1 MINIEKKGKEKISR
15 KLNEILIERIRKCQT
30 QNTSQLIN
38 SPNDEDTN
46 KSFLGG
52 LLFFDGGK
60 NQILDYEKNNDLLDN
75 ITINDIYIEPYKY
88 NEYDEIHEEEEEED
102 NKGNSEKVK
111 KNQAI
116 KNEYNVKQDDDS
128 NSGINLNSLIEE
140 DFNQYLDL
148 IQKNYRAFENN
159 HFPKRID
166 KNNNK
171 KNINNRNVLLQKN
184 KKSQVYETKKGEK
197 IIINDEIYSTSIAY
211 LKNKDLFYSIPQ
223 RYQKNESE
231 FRIDYTLLEEK
242 MENILLK
249 SQEFINMNSKL
260 STSMSK
266 VLLYSNYLDKY
277 IKDKL
282 EPFNYSINTSFEKIN
297 RDKQLIPEIKIKTMK
312 NSGNII
318 LRRLKMNNTRNLV
331 KILKRYKNLKNSMNS
346 LELLLSEPKKS
357 QDRYDMINKCKEEI
371 EKIKIINNNEN
382 NNDSI
387 IKLFEQKLGEYK
399 SKNDAHMYGK
409 LSQVLN
415 NYFNN
420 FLFIE
425 SEKSLDKK
433 EKFEEYEKYGISK
446 FVLEKVCSNDKI
458 YENILISL
466 YFSSPK
472 EEQEK
477 INKICEYYIE
487 GNLMNNVYM
496 QLRGI
501 FIALGEQTIDFILSI
516 FREKIT
522 TNNNNNKNNN
532 TINNEQDKDKDKEN
546 NISIKNE
553 KEKGEENKGTEND
566 KNNSNNDANNSNN
579 NKEKENAKNEK
590 NEKTESDKKE
600 SKEENNENNQE
611 INCNDE
617 IFILLCVILS
627 KNKFIETIMSF
638 IDIILSK
645 VKNGDNI
652 DKVLKG
658 NIIKECKEIKTVIQE
673 NIKNIIKEQI
683 KQCLHKIALCEDI
696 DTYVNNYYLV
706 LEMIK
711 DEISKYDE
719 KGQDNKNNN
728 KLMKIIIKEQKNF
741 IENWAKI
748 NILRFETDRYKSW
761 KTIKEIPYKYQ
772 KILNTFFSF
781 DIENNCM
788 KDEIIITKFPIEKIN
803 LIKEE
808 IEKEEDNKN
817 EDNEINKGLLNIIDG
832 DKPELKIKINQTGL
846 EIIDF
851 SLEIL
856 KMYSLFHKECYG
868 NILGNAQA
876 IIISHINYQTDFIYK
891 GFSDFEVTHSEVSM
905 SYSVFLLIQYIYEH
919 IKDGDFFVEIAKNS
933 KPKLIETFLEITKEI
948 NNKFELSKKTI
959 EEMLNNK
966 CLKNSL
972 NLLNKI
978 ELPNYE
984 MVSGDVPVK
993 EYALTF
999 VSNLKDIYE
1008 SMINSYEESFI
1019 IEITNNVLEEFF
1031 DKFEEFIFHGQKIEE
1046 ENCLKQF
1053 KKDMI
1058 FLKKNIGFITIIDLN
1073 ELKNRIDN
1081 INKSVLP
1088 ESMLKSKKK

>member
-1 MINIEKKGKEKISR
+1 MINLGKKVKEKISR
-15 KLNEILIERIRKCQT
+15 QLNEILIERIRKIQT

-38 SPNDEDTN
+38 SPNDGDTN
-46 KSFLGG
+46 NSFLGG
-52 LLFFDGGK
+52 LLFFDG
-60 NQILDYEKNNDLLDN
+60 DKNNILNYERSIDLDK
-75 ITINDIYIEPYKY
+75 ITVNKIYIEPLKY
-88 NEYDEIHEEEEEED
+88 NEYDELEEEEEEEE
-102 NKGNSEKVK
+102 SEGEAKKTKNNK
-111 KNQAI
+111 KNGNKDKTKYNF
-116 KNEYNVKQDDDS
+116 KNDENNSDNINVL
-128 NSGINLNSLIEE
+128 INQ

-148 IQKNYRAFENN
+148 IQKNYRKYENN
-159 HFPKRID
+159 HFPKLID
-166 KNNNK
+166 KKTIINNNK
-171 KNINNRNVLLQKN
+171 NKNILLSN

-197 IIINDEIYSTSIAY
+197 IIVNDEVYSTSRAY
-211 LKNKDLFYSIPQ
+211 LKNKDLFHDIPP

-231 FRIDYTLLEEK
+231 FTIDYNLLEEDLT
-242 MENILLK
+242 NILIK

-297 RDKQLIPEIKIKTMK
+297 RDKQIIPEIKIKTMK

-371 EKIKIINNNEN
+371 EKIKIINHNEN

-446 FVLEKVCSNDKI
+446 FVLERVCSNDKI

-522 TNNNNNKNNN
+522 TNNNNNQNNN
-532 TINNEQDKDKDKEN
+532 EINNEKDKDKEKEN
-546 NISIKNE
+546 NSSIKNE
-553 KEKGEENKGTEND
+553 KEKGEENKGTENN
-566 KNNSNNDANNSNN
+566 KISSNNDANNSKN

-590 NEKTESDKKE
+590 NKKTESEKKE

-658 NIIKECKEIKTVIQE
+658 NILKECKEIKTVIQE

-761 KTIKEIPYKYQ
+761 KIIKEIPHKYQ

-1058 FLKKNIGFITIIDLN
+1058 FLKKNIGFITIIDLT

-1088 ESMLKSKKK
+1088 ESMLKPKKK